1 MFRVV
6 VGWNST
12 EFLMSQGI
20 YTVGICCYCSHVV
33 CHLLRRVWVVLPLA
47 VDVSTV
53 SRSSVE
59 ATTSNVNQAL
69 LANLAA
75 PPLQSER
82 DRQDMQESAG
92 LCRAC
97 GISMFQT
104 RCVPVTFHLLVV
116 VDVLDLSWLYLW
128 RHMTPPHCK
137 WWAAAKDSTADSTP
151 KLDGKSS
158 DAGAADFWAPI
169 GSIGSV
175 QTHWELLWLSICL
188 Y

>member
-1 MFRVV
+1 M
-6 VGWNST
+6 
-12 EFLMSQGI
+12 
-20 YTVGICCYCSHVV
+20 
-33 CHLLRRVWVVLPLA
+33 VLPLA

-97 GISMFQT
+97 GTSMFQT
-104 RCVPVTFHLLVV
+104 GCVPVTFHLLVV
-116 VDVLDLSWLYLW
+116 VDVLDLS
-128 RHMTPPHCK
+128 
-137 WWAAAKDSTADSTP
+137 
-151 KLDGKSS
+151 
-158 DAGAADFWAPI
+158 
-169 GSIGSV
+169 
-175 QTHWELLWLSICL
+175 
-188 Y
+188 

>member
-1 MFRVV
+1 MLFATYSAVSE
-6 VGWNST
+6 WFCPLLWMSPP
-12 EFLMSQGI
+12 FL
-20 YTVGICCYCSHVV
+20 
-33 CHLLRRVWVVLPLA
+33 VVLWKPPPA
-47 VDVSTV
+47 MSK
-53 SRSSVE
+53 
-59 ATTSNVNQAL
+59 AL

-82 DRQDMQESAG
+82 DRQDVQESAG

-104 RCVPVTFHLLVV
+104 GCVPVTFHLLVV

-128 RHMTPPHCK
+128 RHMTPPHRK

-158 DAGAADFWAPI
+158 DAGAADFWAPSAEPGPKLHAVWI
-169 GSIGSV
+169 SSGPVRLGSRGMPGGIYWINWILAG
-175 QTHWELLWLSICL
+175 WD
-188 Y
+188 